1 MWPKWQRPAIA
12 ITKSINA
19 LLHALSMW
27 VGADRVGVLLALMT
41 GIVGLLYWCWTKD
54 RPTVGWDYL
63 YLGFFVSVCRVLA
76 SCPHSSPPSNHVAY
90 PICFRVRT
98 MEFGVVMRAKATQSK
113 NPICCTGL

>member
-41 GIVGLLYWCWTKD
+41 GIVGLLYCEATM
-54 RPTVGWDYL
+54 VHGWDNGAGRRTDQQ
-63 YLGFFVSVCRVLA
+63 LGGIISIWASLSVCAGCWLLALTCLLPLTMLPILFVS
-76 SCPHSSPPSNHVAY
+76 
-90 PICFRVRT
+90 
-98 MEFGVVMRAKATQSK
+98 EFVQW
-113 NPICCTGL
+113 NLGL